1 MQYKKEIKPTL
12 EYKNV
17 DGTHICNEGDD
28 VICAVKDGRRYI
40 GRIAAIGKYQENEET
55 EPEDVIC
62 IHMPKGKTSYNGEI
76 IKVADIA
83 QICGNPTIDSYEYL
97 RADKEQDRSNFISM
111 IIGLGY
117 SEEKAKI
124 AYECIRDILDIYNIP
139 LSCALGGAIRL
150 ANLSVDG
157 ACQEELIEVSNRLLD
172 IVVNLLDAVNNSVR
186 KRVKEYIASQDG
198 KQ

>member
-1 MQYKKEIKPTL
+1 MEYKKETKATL
-12 EYKNV
+12 EHKNV

-83 QICGNPTIDSYEYL
+83 QICGNPAIDSYAYL
-97 RADKEQDRSNFISM
+97 KADKEQDRSNFISM
-111 IIGLGY
+111 IVGLGY
-117 SEEKAKI
+117 SEEKAEFIYDSLK
-124 AYECIRDILDIYNIP
+124 DIINIYNIP
-139 LSCALGGAIRL
+139 LSCALGDAVRL

-157 ACQEELIEVSNRLLD
+157 TCQEELIEITNKLLD
-172 IVVNLLDAVNNSVR
+172 IVVNLLDAINKSVR
-186 KRVKEYIASQDG
+186 ERVKEYIASQDG

>member
-1 MQYKKEIKPTL
+1 MEYKKQIKPTL
-12 EYKNV
+12 EYTNA

-28 VICAVKDGRRYI
+28 VICTVKDGRRYI

-62 IHMPKGKTSYNGEI
+62 IHVPEGKTSYHGET

-83 QICGNPTIDSYEYL
+83 QICRNSAIDSYEYL
-97 RADKEQDRSNFISM
+97 KADKEQDRSNFISM

-124 AYECIRDILDIYNIP
+124 AYESMRDIIDIYDVP
-139 LSCALGGAIRL
+139 LSCALGCAIRL
-150 ANLSVDG
+150 TDLNVDG
-157 ACQEELIEVSNRLLD
+157 ACQEELIEVSNKLLD
-172 IVVNLLDAVNNSVR
+172 IVVKLLDTINNSV
-186 KRVKEYIASQDG
+186 KERVKEYIASQDG
-198 KQ
+198 TQ